1 MRLQRTI
8 FMKTLLSRIKPEIA
22 EQIQQ
27 MPNPLL
33 AYEILNSQSYWTELT
48 LNQSFD
54 LMLLLNLKTIEQ
66 VINIFETPTK

>member
-48 LNQSFD
+48 LKQSFD
-54 LMLLLNLKTIEQ
+54 LMLLLDLKTIEQ

>member
-1 MRLQRTI
+1 
-8 FMKTLLSRIKPEIA
+8 MKTLLSRIKPEIA

-33 AYEILNSQSYWTELT
+33 AYEILNSQSYWTQLT

-54 LMLLLNLKTIEQ
+54 LMLLLDLKTIEQ

>member
-1 MRLQRTI
+1 
-8 FMKTLLSRIKPEIA
+8 MKTLLSRIKPEIA

-33 AYEILNSQSYWTELT
+33 AYEILNSQRFWTELT
-48 LNQSFD
+48 LKQSFD
-54 LMLLLNLKTIEQ
+54 LMLLLDLKTIEQ

>member
-1 MRLQRTI
+1 
-8 FMKTLLSRIKPEIA
+8 MKTLLSRIKPEIA

-33 AYEILNSQSYWTELT
+33 AYEILNSQRFWTELT
-48 LNQSFD
+48 LKQSFD
-54 LMLLLNLKTIEQ
+54 LMLLLNLKTIEE

>member
-1 MRLQRTI
+1 
-8 FMKTLLSRIKPEIA
+8 MKTLLSRIKPEIA